1 MLLDK
6 NYQLKILLF
15 LAFVSII
22 SLYLHYQIFSKL
34 IETNNKNNSKKY
46 EIMKDKDEIL
56 EEGILL
62 ADIHADRE
70 FVSDV
75 IRRMIRTR
83 NEVINHFAG
92 RGDCFR
98 FDGRLTSFNTN
109 IDDTIYCLSCI
120 DVELMKME
128 VSHEK

>member
-1 MLLDK
+1 M
-6 NYQLKILLF
+6 
-15 LAFVSII
+15 
-22 SLYLHYQIFSKL
+22 HCQIFSKL

-92 RGDCFR
+92 RGD
-98 FDGRLTSFNTN
+98 
-109 IDDTIYCLSCI
+109 
-120 DVELMKME
+120 
-128 VSHEK
+128 

>member
-1 MLLDK
+1 MHC
-6 NYQLKILLF
+6 QFIG
-15 LAFVSII
+15 
-22 SLYLHYQIFSKL
+22 KL
-34 IETNNKNNSKKY
+34 METNNKNNSKKY

-56 EEGILL
+56 EEDILL
-62 ADIHADRE
+62 AEIHADRE
-70 FVSDV
+70 FMLDV
-75 IRRMIRTR
+75 IRRMIRIR
-83 NEVINHFAG
+83 NDVTNHFAG

-98 FDGRLTSFNTN
+98 FDGRLTSFETN

>member
-1 MLLDK
+1 M
-6 NYQLKILLF
+6 
-15 LAFVSII
+15 
-22 SLYLHYQIFSKL
+22 HCQIFSKL
-34 IETNNKNNSKKY
+34 IETNNKHNSKKY

>member
-1 MLLDK
+1 M
-6 NYQLKILLF
+6 
-15 LAFVSII
+15 
-22 SLYLHYQIFSKL
+22 
-34 IETNNKNNSKKY
+34 
-46 EIMKDKDEIL
+46 
-56 EEGILL
+56 
-62 ADIHADRE
+62 
-70 FVSDV
+70 SDV
-75 IRRMIRTR
+75 IRRMIRIR
-83 NEVINHFAG
+83 NEVANHFAG

>member
-1 MLLDK
+1 M
-6 NYQLKILLF
+6 KI
-15 LAFVSII
+15 
-22 SLYLHYQIFSKL
+22 
-34 IETNNKNNSKKY
+34 E
-46 EIMKDKDEIL
+46 KDEIL

-62 ADIHADRE
+62 AEIHADRE

-75 IRRMIRTR
+75 IRRVIRIH
-83 NEVINHFAG
+83 NEVTNHFAG

-98 FDGRLTSFNTN
+98 FDGRLTSFETN

>member
-1 MLLDK
+1 M
-6 NYQLKILLF
+6 
-15 LAFVSII
+15 
-22 SLYLHYQIFSKL
+22 HCQIFSKL

-109 IDDTIYCLSCI
+109 IDDTIYCLSSI

>member
-1 MLLDK
+1 M
-6 NYQLKILLF
+6 
-15 LAFVSII
+15 
-22 SLYLHYQIFSKL
+22 HYQFSSKL
-34 IETNNKNNSKKY
+34 MESNNKNNSKKY

-62 ADIHADRE
+62 AEIHADRE

-75 IRRMIRTR
+75 IRRLIRTR
-83 NEVINHFAG
+83 NEVTNHFAG

-98 FDGRLTSFNTN
+98 FDGRLTSFETN
-109 IDDTIYCLSCI
+109 IDDAIYCLSCI